1 MIDGAAN
8 VRKRVILLGP
18 REDDQGDALM
28 EFRLTYAGALLASGR
43 DPIGGQNDPRG
54 ENKYKIRKNFHDQL
68 RRLWDITPFLKS
80 GTPGGPTIFTDA
92 NYVPTAYD
100 SHDIANLSA
109 KHAHYGFN
117 FVPLVTHGLNLF
129 CGLDILMLRPDRP
142 GDVTWGGDI
151 DNRLK
156 TLLDALSIP
165 TANERYDQRT
175 PAADEKPLFTL
186 LEDDK
191 LITKVSVETDQ
202 MLELTNFPPN
212 ASDARVII
220 AVRLRPL
227 EMNIGNVQFG

>member
-1 MIDGAAN
+1 
-8 VRKRVILLGP
+8 
-18 REDDQGDALM
+18 M
-28 EFRLTYAGALLASGR
+28 EFRLTYAGPLLASGR
-43 DPIGGQNDPRG
+43 DPMGGQNDPRS
-54 ENKYKIRKNFHDQL
+54 ENKYKIRKDFHGQL
-68 RRLWDITPFLKS
+68 KRLWEITPFLKS
-80 GTPGGPTIFTDA
+80 GTPGGPTIFVDQ

-100 SHDIANLSA
+100 HHDIADLSA
-109 KHAHYGFN
+109 KHALYGFN

-129 CGLDILMLRPDRP
+129 CGLDILMLRADRP

-165 TANERYDQRT
+165 TANERYDQRM
-175 PAADEKPLFTL
+175 PATDEKPLFTL

-202 MLELTNFPPN
+202 MLELMSFPPN

-220 AVRLRPL
+220 AVRPRPF
-227 EMNIGNVQFG
+227 EMNIGNVQLG